1 MFKKLYHWTLHWS
14 AHRHAE
20 RALFGISFIE
30 SSVFPIPPDIL
41 LIPMCLANRARAI
54 RYAAICTIA
63 SVLGG
68 LLGYAIGLFLFETIG
83 QWVLQ
88 FYGLTDAF
96 AGFELKFQQ
105 WGWWLV
111 LMAGFTPFP
120 YKVITIASGVFHLN
134 IPIFIAASIISR
146 GGRFFIEAVLLYHYG
161 EKIRRFIDRYF
172 GLLTI
177 LFFVLL
183 LGGFAVIKLWV

>member
-54 RYAAICTIA
+54 RYATICTIA

-183 LGGFAVIKLWV
+183 LGGFAAIKLWV

>member
-1 MFKKLYHWTLHWS
+1 
-14 AHRHAE
+14 
-20 RALFGISFIE
+20 
-30 SSVFPIPPDIL
+30 
-41 LIPMCLANRARAI
+41 
-54 RYAAICTIA
+54 
-63 SVLGG
+63 LGG

>member
-14 AHRHAE
+14 GHRHAE

-41 LIPMCLANRARAI
+41 LIPMCLADRLRAFRF
-54 RYAAICTIA
+54 AAICTIA

-68 LLGYAIGLFLFETIG
+68 LFGYAIGVFLFDTIG
-83 QWVLQ
+83 QWVLDV
-88 FYGLTDAF
+88 YGLGETF
-96 AGFELKFQQ
+96 LSFESKFNE

-134 IPIFIAASIISR
+134 LPIFIAASIISR
-146 GGRFFIEAVLLYHYG
+146 GGRFFIEAGLLYLYG
-161 EKIRRFIDRYF
+161 DKIRRFIDRYF

-183 LGGFAVIKLWV
+183 LGGFAAIKLWV